1 MIHFAPRS
9 SVYLF
14 LALAEESFL
23 QLNSSSAPCGK
34 EDLRDA
40 VPGERRYQTQGGKCL
55 ARFSVH
61 FFGIPYLPGFL
72 HVSPPPLYSLTGS
85 REMANAGSGSCRRV
99 NAAGER
105 KKSRRTNGSRP
116 RSAEFGSRV
125 NN

>member
-23 QLNSSSAPCGK
+23 QLNSSSSAPCGK

-61 FFGIPYLPGFL
+61 FFGIPYLLVSSFSL
-72 HVSPPPLYSLTGS
+72 HPPLPLLPDRLS
-85 REMANAGSGSCRRV
+85 REIR
-99 NAAGER
+99 
-105 KKSRRTNGSRP
+105 
-116 RSAEFGSRV
+116 
-125 NN
+125 

>member
-61 FFGIPYLPGFL
+61 FFGIPYLLVFL
-72 HVSPPPLYSLTGS
+72 LSSPPLLLLPDRLA
-85 REMANAGSGSCRRV
+85 RD
-99 NAAGER
+99 GER
-105 KKSRRTNGSRP
+105 RIGILQTS
-116 RSAEFGSRV
+116 
-125 NN
+125 